1 MDMRSKVMVYEVKC
15 IWSMRSNGMVY
26 VMLFQYWYFVFQL
39 NLERA
44 TFLLNQA
51 FDEDESENHKEAVEL
66 YSEAVELFIKIVSNV
81 HFEAATKEF
90 E

>member
-1 MDMRSKVMVYEVKC
+1 MPLST
-15 IWSMRSNGMVY
+15 I
-26 VMLFQYWYFVFQL
+26 FQL

-81 HFEAATKEF
+81 YFEAATKEF

>member
-1 MDMRSKVMVYEVKC
+1 
-15 IWSMRSNGMVY
+15 MVY
-26 VMLFQYWYFVFQL
+26 VMLFKYWYFVFQL

-81 HFEAATKEF
+81 YFEAATKEF
-90 E
+90 EWFMLKAILIKKKIL